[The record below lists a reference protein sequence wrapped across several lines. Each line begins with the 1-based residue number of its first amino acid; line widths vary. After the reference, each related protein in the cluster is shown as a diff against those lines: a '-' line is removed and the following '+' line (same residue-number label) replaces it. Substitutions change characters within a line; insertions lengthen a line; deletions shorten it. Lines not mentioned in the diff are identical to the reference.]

1 MGVDAEN
8 RVFVNGRER
17 PVIMENMRARM
28 ERGDLE
34 AERREAIQVCFS
46 FIYMKGIWAWADLD
60 G

>member
-1 MGVDAEN
+1 MGADAEN

-46 FIYMKGIWAWADLD
+46 FICMKGVWAWADLD
-60 G
+60 A

>member
-1 MGVDAEN
+1 MIGE

-46 FIYMKGIWAWADLD
+46 FICINGVWVW